1 MTLIAG
7 PTALK
12 TPAGVRRIDVV
23 TARDMYNAVMAEVGQ
38 HEVFISVAAVAD
50 WRIEAPSSHKIK
62 KEYGGTPTLNF
73 VENPD
78 ILASVAAL
86 ENAPYCVGFAAETDN
101 LIDNARAKVFRKNV
115 PLIVANLVKD
125 AMNQDTNAVVFVER
139 NAATPLTRA
148 SKDAVAQALIAK
160 IAQEVN

>member
-1 MTLIAG
+1 MSVNTFEFQYQLLDRCRVLITAGPTYEPIDPVRGITNLSSGKQGFAIAKAAVLAGAEVTLIAG

-62 KEYGGTPTLNF
+62 KEYHKILFYLP
-73 VENPD
+73 VE
-78 ILASVAAL
+78 
-86 ENAPYCVGFAAETDN
+86 
-101 LIDNARAKVFRKNV
+101 
-115 PLIVANLVKD
+115 
-125 AMNQDTNAVVFVER
+125 
-139 NAATPLTRA
+139 
-148 SKDAVAQALIAK
+148 
-160 IAQEVN
+160 